1 MSSLSSPAFLSRGST
16 CAVLNAVGK
25 HRSANEKFA
34 MCAKNAK
41 IVAKTLTDD
50 RRSDAGSTSSGD
62 DLILV
67 DVSTL
72 RTSSAVAG
80 VSSVSCGP
88 SCGGLSKASSVDCW
102 RLAAI
107 DWML

>member
-25 HRSANEKFA
+25 HRSANERFA
-34 MCAKNAK
+34 MCAK
-41 IVAKTLTDD
+41 IGAKTLTDD

-62 DLILV
+62 DLIRV

-72 RTSSAVAG
+72 RTSSACAG
-80 VSSVSCGP
+80 VSTVSCGP
-88 SCGGLSKASSVDCW
+88 SCGGLSKASSVGCW

-107 DWML
+107 D